1 MKRRSRFLRAAAG
14 PTAVGCTRSPPAG
27 KGSSASRT
35 CTCVHAGARLFLVS
49 HLQGAFLCT
58 GVQLEVVNAHGRDD
72 VPFPPGVT
80 GAVGEDHLVVAFTR
94 PQQTQVLT
102 KE

>member
-14 PTAVGCTRSPPAG
+14 PTAVGCTSSAG

-35 CTCVHAGARLFLVS
+35 CTRVHAGARLVLVS

-58 GVQLEVVNAHGRDD
+58 GVQLEVVNPHGRDD